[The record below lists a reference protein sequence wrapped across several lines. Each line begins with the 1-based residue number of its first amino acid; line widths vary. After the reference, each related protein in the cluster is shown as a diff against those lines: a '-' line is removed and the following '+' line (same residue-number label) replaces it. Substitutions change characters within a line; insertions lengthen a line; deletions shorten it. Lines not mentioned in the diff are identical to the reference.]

1 MDGWLLAFFI
11 GVVCGLRPFTGLAA
25 ISIAARLDQLG
36 LADSKIAFLG
46 YRYTPWI
53 FAVLAVVEYVTDQL
67 PKTPSRKVPQQFI
80 PRLLAGALC
89 GAAMCVAGGS
99 ILFGIF
105 SGIVGAIAGTFG
117 GAKGRQVLASAF
129 GKDMPAAFLE
139 DAIATGLALLVVTRN
154 VV

>member
-1 MDGWLLAFFI
+1 MDGWLLAFLI

-25 ISIAARLDQLG
+25 ISIAARLDRLG
-36 LADSKIAFLG
+36 LAGSKIAFLS

-53 FAVLAVVEYVTDQL
+53 FAALALVEYVTDQL

-99 ILFGIF
+99 TLFGIF
-105 SGIVGAIAGTFG
+105 AGIVGAIAGTFG
-117 GAKGRQVLASAF
+117 GAKGREVLASAF

-139 DAIATGLALLVVTRN
+139 DAIAIGLALLVVTRN
-154 VV
+154 TI